1 LSRAEPDPPPP
12 EPAALVEGT
21 ALEGLEVLGR
31 LGEGRRSLVHAARWR
46 GRDVALKVYKPR
58 AVARHSRR
66 HGLPL
71 AEFEFRQNE
80 RYYRA
85 PGLAPFVAE
94 PLGRIVDP
102 RGQAFL
108 QERLEGEIYYFYY
121 RDRDGRVSPDLFPL
135 IERIVEL
142 AHAAGLY
149 DVDLHSMNVMVVSD
163 ERGEPWPRLF
173 DFNMIP
179 FHARAGN
186 PIGLLLR
193 LGLLGRRWRDRRK
206 LRRFHD
212 FELVERK
219 LLGYY
224 E

>member
-1 LSRAEPDPPPP
+1 MSRAEPDPPPP

-31 LGEGRRSLVHAARWR
+31 LGEGRRSLVYGARWH
-46 GRDVALKVYKPR
+46 GREAALKVYKPR
-58 AVARHSRR
+58 AIARHARR

-80 RYYRA
+80 RYHRA

-94 PLGRIVDP
+94 PLVRVVGP

-108 QERLEGEIYYFYY
+108 QERLEGQLYYFYY
-121 RDRDGRVSPDLFPL
+121 RERGARVPSGIFPQ
-135 IERIVEL
+135 IERIVDL
-142 AHAAGLY
+142 AHRAGLY
-149 DVDLHSMNVMVVSD
+149 DVDLHAMNVMVVTGES
-163 ERGEPWPRLF
+163 GEPVPRLF

-179 FHARAGN
+179 FHAREGN
-186 PIGLLLR
+186 PIGMLLR
-193 LGLLGRRWRDRRK
+193 MGLLDRHWRDRRK

-219 LLGYY
+219 LLEYY